1 MLLQIWRYNL
11 FLGFWSLFRYSFY
24 SLQLRSWDFLNDV
37 NSTFLKFRW
46 ESTFIFMPPAPLL
59 LLLHWLDQC
68 SATKRWNILVI
79 SFDFC
84 NPASS
89 NSKLLYISDAFIMKG
104 WCIFFLCCW
113 PRPGMKGKR
122 KYCYTDGKSSRIL
135 DMETFNF
142 SNTNT
147 VTNTITNTVTNTV
160 TNIVTN
166 TVTNTVTQM
175 ARAPESWTWKLLF
188 QLLQQKSCCP
198 DSHSQKSC
206 LLYTSESAR
215 R

>member
-1 MLLQIWRYNL
+1 MWKVCLKVLYILLLLPIWRYNL

-24 SLQLRSWDFLNDV
+24 SLQFCSWDFLNDV

-46 ESTFIFMPPAPLL
+46 ETTFIFMPPAPRL

-89 NSKLLYISDAFIMKG
+89 NSKLLYFSGAFIMKG

-113 PRPGMKGKR
+113 PRPRMKGKR
-122 KYCYTDGKSSRIL
+122 KYCYTDG
-135 DMETFNF
+135 
-142 SNTNT
+142 
-147 VTNTITNTVTNTV
+147 
-160 TNIVTN
+160 
-166 TVTNTVTQM
+166 
-175 ARAPESWTWKLLF
+175 RAPGSWTWKLLKKILF
-188 QLLQQKSCCP
+188 K
-198 DSHSQKSC
+198 K
-206 LLYTSESAR
+206 YF
-215 R
+215 